1 MDTKLLKE
9 LLMSPDGFSEVRRF
23 CEGLEE
29 YNKARAE
36 MDAWYE
42 KLEEMLG
49 YDELSKLSDAALH
62 CCCLENQAYY
72 IFGLHVRDELK
83 QALML

>member
-9 LLMSPDGFSEVRRF
+9 ILMAPDGFSEVRRF

-29 YNKARAE
+29 YDKAKAAL
-36 MDAWYE
+36 DAWYE
-42 KLEEMLG
+42 KLEKILG
-49 YDELSKLSDAALH
+49 YDGINDLTDAASH
-62 CCCLENQAYY
+62 YCCLENQAYY

-83 QALML
+83 RALML

>member
-9 LLMSPDGFSEVRRF
+9 ILMAPDGFSEVRRF

-29 YNKARAE
+29 YNKAKAAL
-36 MDAWYE
+36 DVWYE
-42 KLEEMLG
+42 KLEKILG
-49 YDELSKLSDAALH
+49 YDELNALADTALH

-72 IFGLHVRDELK
+72 IFGLHLREELK
-83 QALML
+83 RALML

>member
-9 LLMSPDGFSEVRRF
+9 ILDAPDGFSEVRRF

-29 YNKARAE
+29 YNKAKAAL
-36 MDAWYE
+36 DVWYE
-42 KLEEMLG
+42 KLEKILG
-49 YDELSKLSDAALH
+49 YDEMNDLADTALH
-62 CCCLENQAYY
+62 CCGLENQAYY
-72 IFGLHVRDELK
+72 VFGLHARDELK